1 MSRVTRDCDV
11 LVCVAGPGLS
21 AAAAAAA
28 DRGWWGGPRPGTCP
42 AAGHSGPPPPR
53 LPSVHSVQS
62 VHTAAIDRACVVL
75 VTTVRASPAMEQ
87 CNGTAELSWQGI
99 LELGEIATLLVMIS
113 SKVAESLKI
122 LNLK

>member
-1 MSRVTRDCDV
+1 MCHVSRVTRDCDV

-21 AAAAAAA
+21 AAAAAA

-42 AAGHSGPPPPR
+42 AAGHSGPPR

-75 VTTVRASPAMEQ
+75 VTTRASPAMEQ
-87 CNGTAELSWQGI
+87 CNGTAELSRQGI

-122 LNLK
+122 